1 MCYIEAVL
9 RGSSN
14 SSRSRSIY
22 AGRQTDK
29 QNDKRIDLQM
39 DDRRNEGTDGRN
51 VISRKGE
58 AKHTFEHKKFVK
70 LLKRYWFTIL
80 LRYRIDFFASISRP
94 SRSVAATHGFVMAVW
109 RYQNNWL
116 TFENICEMDFLL
128 LILWLWLWP
137 TICIGVIPSNKPLQY
152 IHKLMKF
159 MNSLGGNFWV
169 GILFARRHKPKRLYL
184 CMTKIK
190 LIVKLFRLAGIP
202 CCKL

>member
-70 LLKRYWFTIL
+70 LLKRY
-80 LRYRIDFFASISRP
+80 
-94 SRSVAATHGFVMAVW
+94 
-109 RYQNNWL
+109 
-116 TFENICEMDFLL
+116 
-128 LILWLWLWP
+128 
-137 TICIGVIPSNKPLQY
+137 
-152 IHKLMKF
+152 
-159 MNSLGGNFWV
+159 
-169 GILFARRHKPKRLYL
+169 
-184 CMTKIK
+184 
-190 LIVKLFRLAGIP
+190 
-202 CCKL
+202 